1 MNTISS
7 AIAIIT
13 LVLLSGCRSES
24 AVSKEGEGTVD
35 RAVDFQIAVRSNPYG
50 QGDSLNEGEF
60 LVVSSNVL
68 PIHSTGGPGHVVC
81 NHDGVIMELQWEG
94 VRLFQTRIDQ
104 HHSPDTRIAFDNCRF
119 VIKNQ
124 LVYPD
129 GQSHRLGSAVR
140 DSLNLNTEFDFMFSP
155 LTFSSGVEEKEH
167 ALVIRGRLLPQA
179 KPAKPLTIPK
189 MSGAITENAG

>member
-124 LVYPD
+124 LVF
-129 GQSHRLGSAVR
+129 GGTSHGIGSETPSR
-140 DSLNLNTEFDFMFSP
+140 NFNTEFDWMYGP
-155 LTFSSGVEEKEH
+155 VTFPSGVDDDVIV
-167 ALVIRGRLLPQA
+167 LVIRGRLLPQPESA
-179 KPAKPLTIPK
+179 RPLTIPQ
-189 MSGAITENAG
+189 MPDVTAESDG